1 MKKFSLE
8 QKNDIFL
15 IILIVSS
22 YLLYFISILI
32 ISSIGGKL

>member
-1 MKKFSLE
+1 MKKLSLE

-15 IILIVSS
+15 IILIVSA

-32 ISSIGGKL
+32 ISSIGGK

>member
-1 MKKFSLE
+1 MKKLFLE

-15 IILIVSS
+15 IILIVSA

-32 ISSIGGKL
+32 IYSIGGKK

>member
-8 QKNDIFL
+8 QKNYIFL
-15 IILIVSS
+15 IISIVSV

-32 ISSIGGKL
+32 ISSIGGK

>member
-15 IILIVSS
+15 IILIVSA

-32 ISSIGGKL
+32 ISSIGGK